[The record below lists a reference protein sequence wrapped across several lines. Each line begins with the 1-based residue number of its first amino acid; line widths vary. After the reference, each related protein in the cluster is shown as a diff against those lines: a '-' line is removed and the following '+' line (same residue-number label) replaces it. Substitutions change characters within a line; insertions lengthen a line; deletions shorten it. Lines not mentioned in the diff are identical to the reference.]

1 MIRRTIWIIVTSGV
15 YKKPSVLFS
24 RYIPTYIKLKRS
36 TLPSKSILSLNDA
49 HCTQNIV

>member
-24 RYIPTYIKLKRS
+24 RYIYKAKKINSALKKYS
-36 TLPSKSILSLNDA
+36 FPK
-49 HCTQNIV
+49 